1 MKFKLT
7 ILGSG
12 TSQGVPIIGADY
24 PPEFLGN
31 PKNHRTRSSVYIET
45 DEIRVLIDTP
55 PDLRTQ
61 VLREG
66 IRHVDAVLFTH
77 SHADHVM
84 GLDDCRRFCAI
95 NGDRPLPIYADDKTM
110 RDLRRVYP
118 YAFEGPMIRGYFKPE
133 PHLIEG

>member
-1 MKFKLT
+1 MWKQIGADAKQNAVKFKLT

-12 TSQGVPIIGADY
+12 TSQGVPVIGADY
-24 PPEFLGN
+24 PPEFLAN
-31 PKNHRTRSSVYIET
+31 PKNHRTRSSAYIET

-77 SHADHVM
+77 SHADHVH
-84 GLDDCRRFCAI
+84 GAGR
-95 NGDRPLPIYADDKTM
+95 LPSVL
-110 RDLRRVYP
+110 RD
-118 YAFEGPMIRGYFKPE
+118 
-133 PHLIEG
+133 